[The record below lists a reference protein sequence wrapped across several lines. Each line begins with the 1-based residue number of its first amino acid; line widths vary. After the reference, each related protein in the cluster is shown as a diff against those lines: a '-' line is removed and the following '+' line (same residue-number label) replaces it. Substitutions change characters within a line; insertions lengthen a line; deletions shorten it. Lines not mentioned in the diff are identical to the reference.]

1 LYTVGR
7 QREKQRKRRKFKLK
21 QENMKQGLDRRL
33 EGHIARNCLKNKTKQ
48 KKETLQR
55 RGGDKGELEVWD
67 Q

>member
-1 LYTVGR
+1 
-7 QREKQRKRRKFKLK
+7 
-21 QENMKQGLDRRL
+21 MKQGLDRRL